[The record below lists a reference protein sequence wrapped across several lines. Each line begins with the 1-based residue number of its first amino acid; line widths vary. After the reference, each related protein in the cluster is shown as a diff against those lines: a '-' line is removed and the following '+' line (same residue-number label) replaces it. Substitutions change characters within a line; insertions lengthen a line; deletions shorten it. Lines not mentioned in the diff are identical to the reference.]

1 MRGRRLLLCSKRP
14 FIFRHGSGGHKQGI
28 VGVLSWPAHF
38 LDTAMRRSRLVPPML
53 LVLALVSLPVA
64 ARTSPLAAANGDSG
78 DTTEVPAV
86 DADAD
91 QPQAAKPAAKRTGA
105 PAAGKPRPGARGEES
120 LQVRGPRWHRF
131 LPGMFR

>member
-1 MRGRRLLLCSKRP
+1 
-14 FIFRHGSGGHKQGI
+14 
-28 VGVLSWPAHF
+28 
-38 LDTAMRRSRLVPPML
+38 MRRSRLVPPML

-64 ARTSPLAAANGDSG
+64 ARTSPLAAANGDAG
-78 DTTEVPAV
+78 ECPEVPAA

-91 QPQAAKPAAKRTGA
+91 PAPATKPVVKRSGA
-105 PAAGKPRPGARGEES
+105 PAAGKARPSARSGDS